1 MKQKACDTKYT
12 FNRSASL
19 IDLVYVSRRTRR
31 LRSAY
36 AHSFSVFIDY
46 SASSCAS
53 IHAGELRNFGR
64 RLIFQMHVRRP
75 LQLACPQA
83 RAASS
88 RQAGARC

>member
-36 AHSFSVFIDY
+36 AHSFLCLLTIAPALVPRFTL
-46 SASSCAS
+46 ASFATSE
-53 IHAGELRNFGR
+53 GD
-64 RLIFQMHVRRP
+64 
-75 LQLACPQA
+75 
-83 RAASS
+83 
-88 RQAGARC
+88 